1 LVVAAKVEGKVDAWV
16 KAGRAADL
24 MAKETTV
31 VKLAGRP
38 ARAVKAEMEA
48 RVDGVGM
55 AANAAWYQEL
65 REDNLDSRHKIL
77 REGIWLHPRPTFA

>member
-1 LVVAAKVEGKVDAWV
+1 VR
-16 KAGRAADL
+16 AGRAADL

-38 ARAVKAEMEA
+38 ARVVKAEMEA

-77 REGIWLHPRPTFA
+77 REGIWLHPHPTFA